1 MVPGPIVKQ
10 FDQQQGEDA
19 DEGMHTDLGISPMLG
34 GSIGNE
40 VSVFDMVKGILY
52 LVGAL
57 IVLQDVRSETL
68 MKGREEDLLA
78 KGGFL
83 KGHFWTF
90 SAKRE
95 SVDPSVVPYT
105 ELIETASL

>member
-1 MVPGPIVKQ
+1 MLPGLIVEQ

-19 DEGMHTDLGISPMLG
+19 DEGVHPDLGISPVVG
-34 GSIGNE
+34 GGIGNE

-57 IVLQDVRSETL
+57 IVLQDVRSGSL

-78 KGGFL
+78 KGGL
-83 KGHFWTF
+83 
-90 SAKRE
+90 
-95 SVDPSVVPYT
+95 
-105 ELIETASL
+105 L